1 MAWRRYQGSKIPDG
15 RGPDG
20 APQEVG
26 MTRNFLLATAA
37 LAVVGALVTV
47 TTADARYVKSGKQ
60 EYGNAPPKELSMKDC
75 RVIYHGQMRLVSA
88 EAFAKYLAKHP
99 DMKEPP
105 PAVPDRV
112 QSGTS
117 GATPKRLYFVGGTW
131 AGSCEH

>member
-1 MAWRRYQGSKIPDG
+1 
-15 RGPDG
+15 
-20 APQEVG
+20 
-26 MTRNFLLATAA
+26 MTRNLLLATAA
-37 LAVVGALVTV
+37 LACVGALVTA

-60 EYGNAPPKELSMKDC
+60 EYGNAPPRELTMKDC

-99 DMKEPP
+99 EMKEPP

-112 QSGTS
+112 QAGTS
-117 GATPKRLYFVGGTW
+117 GGKAKRLYFIGGTW